1 MAFNDSGTY
10 VLPAGNPVLTGTT
23 ITSTWANNTLNDIAT
38 ALTTCVTR
46 DGQSPPTANLPM
58 GSFKITGLAAAT
70 ANGDAVRYEQV
81 PFLAGT
87 PLPVA
92 SGGTGAATLTANNVL
107 LGNGTSAPQAVAPS
121 TSGNVLTSNGT
132 TWQSTALPA
141 AGVTSFNA
149 GTTGLTP
156 ATATSGAVTLA
167 GTLAVANG
175 GTNLTTVGTSGNV
188 LTSNGTTWQSTAP
201 AVVLAANTFTAAQ
214 EWATGASIA
223 SASTIN
229 LNTAT
234 GNRVHITGTTTITA
248 VTLTRGP
255 RTVIFDGILTLT
267 HNDTTNNLPGAA
279 NITTAAG
286 DRAIYES
293 DGTNVYCISYI
304 KASGASVVSAGLTVA
319 APVPTTSGTQIG
331 ITGIPAGIKQ
341 LNVSFNEV
349 SIGSAQQ
356 FLIRLGTSSGI
367 SSIGYATAWGFIQ
380 YHSTQN
386 TNTFNAEFASNFN
399 AYYSWLSGTLTFIL
413 INSATNTWCCS
424 GTLGDVPTNTLNF
437 TAGTVSLSSP
447 LTQLLFTSQ
456 NGSANFNRGSITLSY
471 L

>member
-10 VLPAGNPVLTGTT
+10 VLPAGNPVITGTT

-132 TWQSTALPA
+132 TWQSTAPA

-156 ATATSGAVTLA
+156 STATTGAVTLA

-175 GTNLTTVGTSGNV
+175 GTGTTSTTFANLATNVTGTLPVTNGGTGAATLTLNNVLLGNGTSAPQAVAPSTSGNV

-201 AVVLAANTFTAAQ
+201 SSGAMVLLSTVTASMSSSADIETTFNSTYDVYMIVGCDIINDEDTPLNVRMKIGGSYLTSTYYYKVDNSIPSTTTYLANNGFSVAQ
-214 EWATGASIA
+214 VQLSPAGGANNGIAQNYVMYIYTPSSATLYKTITWTGAHSY
-223 SASTIN
+223 N
-229 LNTAT
+229 
-234 GNRVHITGTTTITA
+234 GN
-248 VTLTRGP
+248 
-255 RTVIFDGILTLT
+255 
-267 HNDTTNNLPGAA
+267 
-279 NITTAAG
+279 
-286 DRAIYES
+286 
-293 DGTNVYCISYI
+293 
-304 KASGASVVSAGLTVA
+304 SAGYGSNILNKDA
-319 APVPTTSGTQIG
+319 L
-331 ITGIPAGIKQ
+331 TGIRFYP
-341 LNVSFNEV
+341 
-349 SIGSAQQ
+349 
-356 FLIRLGTSSGI
+356 SSGVI
-367 SSIGYATAWGFIQ
+367 RKG
-380 YHSTQN
+380 
-386 TNTFNAEFASNFN
+386 TFRLYGIAK
-399 AYYSWLSGTLTFIL
+399 
-413 INSATNTWCCS
+413 
-424 GTLGDVPTNTLNF
+424 
-437 TAGTVSLSSP
+437 
-447 LTQLLFTSQ
+447 
-456 NGSANFNRGSITLSY
+456 
-471 L
+471 